1 MSSRI
6 EARAAGDSD
15 AQQGPPATL
24 RIGGITPLSTV
35 DWPGQL
41 AAVVF
46 LQGCPWRCAYCHN
59 NDLQSA
65 CGDGRVAWGHVE
77 ALLRLR
83 HGLLD
88 GVVFS
93 GGEPTAQGALID
105 AVRRVREL
113 GFSAALHTAGVYP
126 RRLAA
131 CLPDLDWVA
140 LDIKAL
146 PGEYDALTG
155 VPGSHARVDE
165 SLDLLLAGGK
175 RFECRTTVDWALLPP
190 ADLVILGE
198 RLAAKGVKEFAV
210 QIARPAGTDY
220 RPHTG
225 KEGNAH
231 GGEDALA
238 RLGAIFP
245 RFSVRA

>member
-1 MSSRI
+1 MSSPFRI
-6 EARAAGDSD
+6 ETQDADAARNLTE
-15 AQQGPPATL
+15 TL

-41 AAVVF
+41 SAVIF

-93 GGEPTAQGALID
+93 GGEPTAQSELPA
-105 AVRRVREL
+105 AVKRVREL
-113 GFSAALHTAGVYP
+113 GFSCALHTAGVYP

-131 CLPDLDWVA
+131 CLPDLDWIA

-146 PGEYDALTG
+146 PSEYEALTG

-165 SLDLLLAGGK
+165 SLDLLLASGK
-175 RFECRTTVDWALLPP
+175 SFECRTTVDWALLPP

-198 RLAAKGVKEFAV
+198 RLAAKGVTDFAV
-210 QIARPAGTDY
+210 QIARPAGADY

-225 KEGNAH
+225 KGSNAH
-231 GGEDALA
+231 GGEDAIA
-238 RLGAIFP
+238 RLTALFP
-245 RFSVRA
+245 RFSIRS